1 MSELKKIVKR
11 SVADFIAHAGLDA
24 EKAARFSPQQSAADA
39 LGSLIEAGALEDA
52 LKLIAHALPKRESVW
67 WACTCSRAVLGAAPS
82 GDEGHAIKAAEAWVY
97 DPTDDK
103 ARAAYGWAEK
113 LGFKTPGGWAAVA
126 AFWSSGSLS
135 PPDQP
140 LVPPAPY
147 LTGVAV
153 AGAVMLAAV
162 VDPVSE
168 ISARHRRF
176 LDYGIEIASGGDAR
190 AAGGVPR

>member
-1 MSELKKIVKR
+1 MAELKKIAKR
-11 SVADFIAHAGLDA
+11 TVGEFIAHAGLDA
-24 EKAARFSPQQSAADA
+24 VNSSRLSLQQSAADA
-39 LGSLIEAGALEDA
+39 LNSLIDAGSLEDA

-67 WACTCSRAVLGAAPS
+67 WACICSRSVLGSGPS
-82 GDEGHAIKAAEAWVY
+82 GDELHAINAAEAWVY
-97 DPTDDK
+97 EPTDDN
-103 ARAAYGWAEK
+103 ARAAYAWAEK

-126 AFWSSGSLS
+126 AFWSSGTLS

-140 LVPPAPY
+140 VVPPADY

-168 ISARHRRF
+168 IAARHQSF
-176 LDYGIEIASGGDAR
+176 IAYGKEIASGGDAR
-190 AAGGVPR
+190 GTSGRPR